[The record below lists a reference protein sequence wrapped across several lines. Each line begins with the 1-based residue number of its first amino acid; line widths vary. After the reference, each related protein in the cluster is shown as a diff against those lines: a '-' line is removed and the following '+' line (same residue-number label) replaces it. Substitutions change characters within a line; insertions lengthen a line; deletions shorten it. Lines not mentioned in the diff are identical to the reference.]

1 MSVYLNSSGM
11 NIETTNFY
19 YKYLSQI
26 NISTGLTSLCV
37 SDRFF
42 SIDSGLWFAEHESTF
57 INLRCLSLIDVKW
70 SSCEMILNS
79 LSFIHSLNMLTAYT
93 FQVLSVLFA
102 RFWAYLKGTSRT
114 NFPFIFFITY
124 MSSIFSAVY
133 GWWNSWSIHSTT
145 C

>member
-19 YKYLSQI
+19 YKYLSQT

-57 INLRCLSLIDVKW
+57 INLRCLSLIDVKR

-79 LSFIHSLNMLTAYT
+79 LSFIHSLNMLTVY
-93 FQVLSVLFA
+93 F
-102 RFWAYLKGTSRT
+102 
-114 NFPFIFFITY
+114 
-124 MSSIFSAVY
+124 SSIERAVCTFLGVSEGYITNKFSVY
-133 GWWNSWSIHSTT
+133 FLHYVYVVYIFGGIRMVQ
-145 C
+145 